1 MYLLLLRSL
10 FLPTISSYCLV
21 SFHFTLHYSL
31 IFCRAG
37 LVVTNSL
44 SFCLLGNVLI
54 LKDRFARLYDSWLTG
69 FCFLF
74 FSFSIL
80 NILVYCLL
88 ASKVAYNFY
97 GGSLVCDKLLLSWCS
112 QNSPFVFVFWKFG
125 YNVSW
130 CESLSSCYLEFF
142 LNDHINVFNKICDV
156 LSNMGQYDI
165 KVQLCDKG
173 VVWQGFKMWYLSWT
187 LKEK

>member
-1 MYLLLLRSL
+1 MTPLI
-10 FLPTISSYCLV
+10 IS
-21 SFHFTLHYSL
+21 
-31 IFCRAG
+31 CRAG

-44 SFCLLGNVLI
+44 SFRLLGNVLI
-54 LKDRFARLYDSWLTG
+54 LKDRFARLCDSWLTG
-69 FCFLF
+69 VF
-74 FSFSIL
+74 FF
-80 NILVYCLL
+80 LL
-88 ASKVAYNFY
+88 AFWIYWSTAFWPPKLLIMWCD

-112 QNSPFVFVFWKFG
+112 QNSPFVFVFVFVFWKFG

-142 LNDHINVFNKICDV
+142 LNDYINVFNQICDV

-165 KVQLCDKG
+165 KVQLCGKG